1 MIFRSVKSKAKP
13 RKIEEKT
20 VFIIRDGEK
29 VVLHKRPAKGLLAG
43 LYEFPNTD
51 GHLSEEEALLW
62 VKEQK
67 LEPLRIQKLDPAKHI
82 FSHVEWHMT
91 GYVIRVDELTENKG
105 EMLFVEAADSEEH
118 YPIPAAFAAYTK
130 YVHIRLG
137 NEKYSDYSEMG

>member
-1 MIFRSVKSKAKP
+1 MSNHIPFLVLKSGNISRKFVTKKMRSCDKN
-13 RKIEEKT
+13 
-20 VFIIRDGEK
+20 FGQ
-29 VVLHKRPAKGLLAG
+29 LQ
-43 LYEFPNTD
+43 
-51 GHLSEEEALLW
+51 HLSEEEALLW

-137 NEKYSDYSEMG
+137 NEKYSDYSEMIDE

>member
-1 MIFRSVKSKAKP
+1 MRSCDKN
-13 RKIEEKT
+13 
-20 VFIIRDGEK
+20 FGQ
-29 VVLHKRPAKGLLAG
+29 LQ
-43 LYEFPNTD
+43 
-51 GHLSEEEALLW
+51 HLSEEEALLW

-137 NEKYSDYSEMG
+137 NEKYSDYSEMIDE